1 MSLAVAVLKEQAE
14 GERRIALDPASAN
27 KLANKGFQVLIEKG
41 AGDSAGFSDEQY
53 SDCIILD
60 DPEIILTMADIWL
73 WVQVPATEQLANL
86 PDGRLGMGLV
96 YAHRNPAVI
105 DTLKQHRLTCMAME
119 LVPRSIRSQ
128 PMDVLSSQETIA
140 GYKAVLRAATL
151 APRLFPMLT
160 TAAGVLKPARVII
173 IGADVAGL
181 QAIATARRLGARV
194 EVYVTDADAQE
205 QVESLGAKILDMA
218 QASLSTGPQSHL
230 LRLSAEDEDED
241 GNTRELTEEEKQ
253 QHTDKLAEHLAKADV
268 VISTVTIPVGPAPK
282 IITETMVEG
291 MNPGSVIIDLAAE
304 SGGNCVL
311 TNPGTTVVRNGVLVD
326 GPLDL
331 ASEAATD
338 ASEMYA
344 HNLLSLLELLV
355 EGENLKIDRED
366 EVVDGTLLTY
376 EGELV
381 HEATAGLLSL
391 NTANDSRGF

>member
-1 MSLAVAVLKEQAE
+1 MSLAVAVLKEQAK
-14 GERRIALDPASAN
+14 GERRVALDPASAN

-41 AGDSAGFSDEQY
+41 AGDTAGFSDDQY
-53 SDCIILD
+53 SDCIVLD

-96 YAHRNPAVI
+96 YAHRNPAII

-119 LVPRSIRSQ
+119 LLPQSIRSQ
-128 PMDVLSSQETIA
+128 PMDVLSSQATVA

-160 TAAGVLKPARVII
+160 TAAAVLKPARVII

-205 QVESLGAKILDMA
+205 QVESLGAKIIDMA
-218 QASLSTGPQSHL
+218 QASLSTGTRPHL
-230 LRLSAEDEDED
+230 LRVSAEDED
-241 GNTRELTEEEKQ
+241 GNTRELTEEERQ
-253 QHTDKLAEHLAKADV
+253 QQTDKLAEHLAKADV
-268 VISTVTIPVGPAPK
+268 VISTVTIPVGPTPK
-282 IITETMVEG
+282 IITEAMIEA
-291 MNPGSVIIDLAAE
+291 MNPGSVIVDLAAE
-304 SGGNCVL
+304 SGGNCAL
-311 TNPGTTVVRNGVLVD
+311 TDPGTTVTHNGVLID
-326 GPLDL
+326 GPLNL
-331 ASEAATD
+331 ASEAATH

-355 EGENLKIDRED
+355 EDENLKIDRED

-381 HEATAGLLSL
+381 HEATAELLSF

>member
-14 GERRIALDPASAN
+14 GERRVALDPASAN

-41 AGDSAGFSDEQY
+41 AGDTAGFSDEQY
-53 SDCIILD
+53 SDCIVLD

-86 PDGRLGMGLV
+86 PDSRLGMGLV

-105 DTLKQHRLTCMAME
+105 DTLKQHRLTCIAME

-128 PMDVLSSQETIA
+128 PMDVLSSQATVA
-140 GYKAVLRAATL
+140 GYNAVLRAATL

-160 TAAGVLKPARVII
+160 TVAGVLKPARVII

-205 QVESLGAKILDMA
+205 QVESLGAEIIDMA
-218 QASLSTGPQSHL
+218 QASLSTGPRSHL
-230 LRLSAEDEDED
+230 LRVSAEDEE

-253 QHTDKLAEHLAKADV
+253 QQTDKLAEHLAKADV
-268 VISTVTIPVGPAPK
+268 VISTVTIPVGSAPK
-282 IITETMVEG
+282 IITETMIDG

-311 TNPGTTVVRNGVLVD
+311 TNPGTTVTHNGVLVD
-326 GPLDL
+326 GPLNL
-331 ASEAATD
+331 ASEAATH

-366 EVVDGTLLTY
+366 EVVEGTLLTY

-381 HEATAGLLSL
+381 HEATAELLSL

>member
-14 GERRIALDPASAN
+14 GERRVALDPASAN

-53 SDCIILD
+53 SDCIVLD
-60 DPEIILTMADIWL
+60 DAEIILTMADIWL

-96 YAHRNPAVI
+96 YAHRNPAII
-105 DTLKQHRLTCMAME
+105 DTLKQHRLTCMAVE
-119 LVPRSIRSQ
+119 LLPQSIRSQ
-128 PMDVLSSQETIA
+128 PMDVLSSQATVA

-160 TAAGVLKPARVII
+160 TVAGVLKPARVII

-205 QVESLGAKILDMA
+205 QVESLGAKIIDA
-218 QASLSTGPQSHL
+218 
-230 LRLSAEDEDED
+230 RLSAEDED

-253 QHTDKLAEHLAKADV
+253 QQTDKLAEHLAKADV

-311 TNPGTTVVRNGVLVD
+311 TNPGTTVTHNGVLVD
-326 GPLDL
+326 GPLNL
-331 ASEAATD
+331 ASEAATH

-366 EVVDGTLLTY
+366 EVVEGTLLTY

-381 HEATAGLLSL
+381 HEATAELLSL

>member
-14 GERRIALDPASAN
+14 GERRVALDPASAN

-119 LVPRSIRSQ
+119 LVPQSIRSQ
-128 PMDVLSSQETIA
+128 PMDVLSSQATVA

-205 QVESLGAKILDMA
+205 QVESLGAKIIDA
-218 QASLSTGPQSHL
+218 
-230 LRLSAEDEDED
+230 RLSAEDED

-253 QHTDKLAEHLAKADV
+253 QQTDKLAEHLAKADV

-381 HEATAGLLSL
+381 HEATAELLSL

>member
-14 GERRIALDPASAN
+14 GERRVALDPASAN

-41 AGDSAGFSDEQY
+41 AGDTAGFSDEQY
-53 SDCIILD
+53 SDCIVLD

-96 YAHRNPAVI
+96 YAHRNPAII

-128 PMDVLSSQETIA
+128 PMDVLSSQATVA

-151 APRLFPMLT
+151 TPRLFPMLT

-194 EVYVTDADAQE
+194 EAYVTDADARE
-205 QVESLGAKILDMA
+205 QAESLGAKIIDD
-218 QASLSTGPQSHL
+218 
-230 LRLSAEDEDED
+230 RVSAEDEE

-253 QHTDKLAEHLAKADV
+253 QQIDKLTEHLAKADV
-268 VISTVTIPVGPAPK
+268 VISTVTIPVGAAPK
-282 IITETMVEG
+282 IITEDMIEG
-291 MNPGSVIIDLAAE
+291 MKPGSVIVDLAAE

-311 TNPGTTVVRNGVLVD
+311 TNPGTTVVRNGVFVD

-331 ASEAATD
+331 ASEAATH

-355 EGENLKIDRED
+355 EDENLNIDRED

-381 HEATAGLLSL
+381 HEATAKSLSL
-391 NTANDSRGF
+391 NTVNDSRGF

>member
-14 GERRIALDPASAN
+14 GERRVALDPASAN

-41 AGDSAGFSDEQY
+41 AGDTAGFSDEQY
-53 SDCIILD
+53 SDCIVLD

-96 YAHRNPAVI
+96 YAHRNPAII

-128 PMDVLSSQETIA
+128 PMDVLSSQATVA

-151 APRLFPMLT
+151 TPRLFPMLT
-160 TAAGVLKPARVII
+160 TAAGALKPARVII

-194 EVYVTDADAQE
+194 EAYVTDADARE
-205 QVESLGAKILDMA
+205 QAESLGAKIIDD
-218 QASLSTGPQSHL
+218 
-230 LRLSAEDEDED
+230 RVSAEDEE

-253 QHTDKLAEHLAKADV
+253 QQIDKLTEHLAKADV
-268 VISTVTIPVGPAPK
+268 VISTVTIPVGAAPK
-282 IITETMVEG
+282 IITEDMIEG
-291 MNPGSVIIDLAAE
+291 MTPGSVIVDLAAE

-311 TNPGTTVVRNGVLVD
+311 TDPGTMVIHNGVLVD
-326 GPLDL
+326 GPLNL
-331 ASEAATD
+331 ASEAATH

-355 EGENLKIDRED
+355 EDENFKIDRED

-381 HEATAGLLSL
+381 HEATAKSLSL
-391 NTANDSRGF
+391 DTANDSRGF

>member
-1 MSLAVAVLKEQAE
+1 
-14 GERRIALDPASAN
+14 
-27 KLANKGFQVLIEKG
+27 
-41 AGDSAGFSDEQY
+41 
-53 SDCIILD
+53 
-60 DPEIILTMADIWL
+60 
-73 WVQVPATEQLANL
+73 
-86 PDGRLGMGLV
+86 
-96 YAHRNPAVI
+96 
-105 DTLKQHRLTCMAME
+105 ME
-119 LVPRSIRSQ
+119 LVPQSIRSQ
-128 PMDVLSSQETIA
+128 PMDVLSSQATVA

-205 QVESLGAKILDMA
+205 QVESLGAKIIDMA
-218 QASLSTGPQSHL
+218 QASLSTGPRSHL
-230 LRLSAEDEDED
+230 LRLSAEDED

-253 QHTDKLAEHLAKADV
+253 QQTDKLAEHLAKADV

-355 EGENLKIDRED
+355 EDENLKIDRED
-366 EVVDGTLLTY
+366 AVVAGTLLTY

-381 HEATAGLLSL
+381 HEATAELLSI

>member
-1 MSLAVAVLKEQAE
+1 MDEADSVQGDVLMSLAVAVLKEQAE
-14 GERRIALDPASAN
+14 GERRVALDPASAN
-27 KLANKGFQVLIEKG
+27 KLASKGFQVLIEKG
-41 AGDSAGFSDEQY
+41 AGDTAGFSDEQY
-53 SDCIILD
+53 SDCIVLD

-119 LVPRSIRSQ
+119 LVPQSIRSQ
-128 PMDVLSSQETIA
+128 PMDVLSSQATVA

-205 QVESLGAKILDMA
+205 QVESLGAKIIDA
-218 QASLSTGPQSHL
+218 
-230 LRLSAEDEDED
+230 RLSAEDED

-253 QHTDKLAEHLAKADV
+253 QQTGKLAEHLAKADV

-311 TNPGTTVVRNGVLVD
+311 TNPGTTVVRNGVFVD

-331 ASEAATD
+331 ASEAATH

-366 EVVDGTLLTY
+366 EVVDGTLLTF

-381 HEATAGLLSL
+381 HETTAELLPL